1 MENFKIVI
9 KPIKPKV
16 KELDPAKIEALKE
29 KRRLQRETRKNKPK
43 DESPKPKT
51 PKPDYSG
58 DIENINKTLKNLVG
72 FSIDEINDKIKAS
85 TNIKTVQLGNPQ
97 PVEIVE
103 NKKKG
108 KKKNLI

>member
-9 KPIKPKV
+9 KPIKPKM

-85 TNIKTVQLGNPQ
+85 KVSTVQLGNPQ
-97 PVEIVE
+97 PVEMVE

>member
-85 TNIKTVQLGNPQ
+85 KVSTVQLGNPQ
-97 PVEIVE
+97 PVEMVE
-103 NKKKG
+103 TKKKG
-108 KKKNLI
+108 KTKVKL